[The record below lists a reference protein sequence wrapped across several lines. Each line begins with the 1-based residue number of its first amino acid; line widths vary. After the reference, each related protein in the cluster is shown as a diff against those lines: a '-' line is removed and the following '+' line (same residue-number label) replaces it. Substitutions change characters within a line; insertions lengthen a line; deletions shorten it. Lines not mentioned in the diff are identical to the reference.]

1 MVLCFAFAGAQAFDY
16 NEAGYTYRVKLTDDL
31 ATRSG
36 PGTEY
41 TEQGTYLVA
50 WQYIRVLARAWDSR
64 NGIWWVKCEVPV
76 RNEYRVLWTGYK
88 RFDSRTLPLESIPV
102 EAW

>member
-1 MVLCFAFAGAQAFDY
+1 M
-16 NEAGYTYRVKLTDDL
+16 
-31 ATRSG
+31 
-36 PGTEY
+36 
-41 TEQGTYLVA
+41 A

-64 NGIWWVKCEVPV
+64 NGIWWVKCEIPV

-88 RFDSRTLPLESIPV
+88 RFDAQTLPLESIPV